1 MKLSGFL
8 ITIYFEKA
16 FDSVSHNFLNKTL
29 KAFKYRSILYQMSF
43 QSKLQFKVA
52 RNHLFMQWLHFRV
65 AFFGRDNFTYFF
77 DFGVVKEKCSN
88 LKKMLFIF

>member
-16 FDSVSHNFLNKTL
+16 FDSVNHNFLNITL
-29 KAFKYRSILYQMSF
+29 KAFKYRSILCQMGF
-43 QSKLQFKVA
+43 QSKFYLCNGYIFESRFLVGTISPIS
-52 RNHLFMQWLHFRV
+52 LI
-65 AFFGRDNFTYFF
+65 
-77 DFGVVKEKCSN
+77 FGVVKEKCSN